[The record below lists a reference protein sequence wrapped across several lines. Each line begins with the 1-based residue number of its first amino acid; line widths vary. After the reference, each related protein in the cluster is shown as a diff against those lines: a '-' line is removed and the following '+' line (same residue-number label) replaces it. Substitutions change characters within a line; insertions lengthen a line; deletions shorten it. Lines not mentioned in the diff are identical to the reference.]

1 MDYMVNGMLAEIQP
15 EEKTEDQVMKEYL
28 ERFKKEKEGKAHAE

>member
-28 ERFKKEKEGKAHAE
+28 VRFKKEKEGQTHAE